1 LTNEE
6 QRLYRFGLEPETAQE
21 LEAACEGAVPRGFP
35 DGVSVRTE
43 SGRPDAAMASRSE
56 VELYFTVHKTGRNP
70 YHYTVELP
78 HPVTDEAAE
87 TFNRVFGRLD

>member
-1 LTNEE
+1 
-6 QRLYRFGLEPETAQE
+6 
-21 LEAACEGAVPRGFP
+21 
-35 DGVSVRTE
+35 
-43 SGRPDAAMASRSE
+43 MASRSE